1 MNSINK
7 FWMDFC
13 QKHHVNPGELE
24 GAYAFGGNS
33 QDANVLSD
41 LINRGIKTATTSVYD
56 PDEDVPTVGQYAI
69 VLNGENKPVCV
80 IRNKTVE
87 IMPFKNVSA
96 EHAYLEGEGD
106 RSYDYWRKIHE
117 KFFAWE
123 CRENL
128 NTIFSENTE
137 VVCETFEKVD

>member
-1 MNSINK
+1 MNSISK
-7 FWMDFC
+7 FWNEFC
-13 QKHHVNPGELE
+13 QKNKIAPLALE
-24 GAYAFGGNS
+24 GAYAFGANS
-33 QDANVLSD
+33 HDADVLSD
-41 LINRGIKTATTSVYD
+41 LINRGIKTATTSIYTSAD
-56 PDEDVPTVGQYAI
+56 DVPVVGMYSI
-69 VLNGENKPVCV
+69 VLDGNNQPVCV
-80 IRNKTVE
+80 IKNETVE

-117 KFFAWE
+117 NFFAWE